1 MRYEIESF
9 KSEIVDKSCCVAIW
23 PIISQ
28 GILATIKMNKVISL
42 SRILL
47 TWPQTDGT
55 KEELLEFLKST
66 RCYACSIICK
76 EQHHETE
83 GTHFHAVVKLS
94 PQVKCRH
101 KAAMEMF
108 TWKDHKADIEFL
120 KTKKDT
126 ENAIRYVM
134 KDGDYLND
142 GINIE
147 AHLSG
152 KHEKKWTCQKVLE
165 TDMKELV
172 KENVVHPNNFR
183 NILQAQQMWKL
194 MKKPEDCADTRGIW
208 LNGPAGCGKSTWA
221 RKFGE
226 SKGGFYEKAQNKWW
240 DGYDGEKVV
249 ILDDLDTHALNHY
262 LKIWADKFA
271 CKGEVKGSTIWLHHD
286 FFVVTSNY
294 SIPDIV
300 RMGQSRDQ
308 DYDMELEKALMR
320 RFKRM
325 ELHEGQEFF
334 EFVEE
339 EVDEPSQKKTPMND
353 PLSAWSGSG
362 YE

>member
-1 MRYEIESF
+1 MAQENRT
-9 KSEIVDKSCCVAIW
+9 VNV
-23 PIISQ
+23 
-28 GILATIKMNKVISL
+28 
-42 SRILL
+42 SRVLL
-47 TWPQTDGT
+47 TWPQCEGK
-55 KEELLEFLKST
+55 KEDLLKHLQET
-66 RCYACSIICK
+66 RCYGCSIICK
-76 EQHHETE
+76 EKHHETE
-83 GTHFHAVVKLS
+83 GTHFHAVLKTTKS
-94 PQVKCRH
+94 IHARINTIK
-101 KAAMEMF
+101 EMYN
-108 TWKDHKADIEFL
+108 WNGHVCNIEFL
-120 KTKKDT
+120 KTQKDT
-126 ENAIRYVM
+126 QNAIKYVM
-134 KDGDYLND
+134 KDGDYIND
-142 GINIE
+142 GVNID

-183 NILQAQQMWKL
+183 NILAAQQMWKL
-194 MKKPEDCADTRGIW
+194 MKKPEDCEDTRGIW

-300 RMGQSRDQ
+300 RMGQGRDQ

-334 EFVEE
+334 EFIEE
-339 EVDEPSQKKTPMND
+339 EEEEPSQKKQPEED